1 MSADVQ
7 GSWLITSKAE
17 NHWILSTIC
26 CFSKISDAAPIQEAA
41 TTVKKLIKEFGVS
54 VDLHWSQR
62 CNFEAATL
70 QIQPN
75 VCVPET

>member
-7 GSWLITSKAE
+7 GSWLITSKAG

-26 CFSKISDAAPIQEAA
+26 CFSKISGAAPIQEAA
-41 TTVKKLIKEFGVS
+41 TTVKKLIKEFEVS

>member
-7 GSWLITSKAE
+7 GSWLITSKAG

-26 CFSKISDAAPIQEAA
+26 CFSKISDAAPIQEPA
-41 TTVKKLIKEFGVS
+41 TTVKKLIKEFWVS

-62 CNFEAATL
+62 CNFEAATS
-70 QIQPN
+70 QIKPN

>member
-7 GSWLITSKAE
+7 RSWLITSQAG

-41 TTVKKLIKEFGVS
+41 TTVKKLIKESGVS
-54 VDLHWSQR
+54 VGLHWSQR
-62 CNFEAATL
+62 CNFEDATL

-75 VCVPET
+75 F